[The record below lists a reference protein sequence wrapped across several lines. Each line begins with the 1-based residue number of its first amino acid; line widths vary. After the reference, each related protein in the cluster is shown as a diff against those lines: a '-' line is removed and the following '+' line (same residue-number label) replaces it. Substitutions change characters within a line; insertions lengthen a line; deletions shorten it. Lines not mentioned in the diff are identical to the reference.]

1 VEGFERVK
9 QTLTHIHHFKDLFRF
24 LCSLTVYYCGIYT
37 VIVLAA
43 VYAREVMGFDTAGTL
58 MLILLINIT
67 AAIGALMFGYIQDR
81 LGSKHT
87 LALTLLVWI
96 AALVIAFASESR
108 AAFWLA
114 GNLVGLA
121 LGSSQSAGRAL
132 VGQFAPPWRAAEFFG
147 LWGLAG
153 KLAAIVGPLSYGA
166 LTFLTHGQHR
176 LAILSTTAF
185 FVGGLALLMT
195 VDERR
200 GRAAALAGT

>member
-1 VEGFERVK
+1 
-9 QTLTHIHHFKDLFRF
+9 LTHIHHFKDLFRF

-132 VGQFAPPWRAAEFFG
+132 VGQFAVACGGVFWPLGVGRQTGRDRGTAQLRRPYLSDPRPAPPRDSVHDG
-147 LWGLAG
+147 L
-153 KLAAIVGPLSYGA
+153 
-166 LTFLTHGQHR
+166 F
-176 LAILSTTAF
+176 
-185 FVGGLALLMT
+185 
-195 VDERR
+195 RR
-200 GRAAALAGT
+200 WPRPAHDG